1 MTGPS
6 LWGAVRRGVFPHQLS
21 WFLDNPL
28 RRLMITP
35 AALADR
41 LRLNSTSRVLE
52 VGPGSG
58 YFSLELARRVP
69 EGRLQLLDL
78 QPEMLAQAAQ
88 KFGGQLPGHVQSIA
102 ADACGP
108 LPFDDASFDVVV
120 LVTVLGELPC
130 PKDGLAS
137 FYRVLRPGGII
148 AVHEQLPDPDIIWP
162 ARLGHLMTGA
172 GFRPLGRQGPKW
184 NYTALFEKPVSRGA
198 EQSR

>member
-6 LWGAVRRGVFPHQLS
+6 LWGAGRRGVFPHQLS

-41 LRLNSTSRVLE
+41 LRLNSASRVLE

-58 YFSLELARRVP
+58 YLSLELARRVP

-108 LPFDDASFDVVV
+108 LPFDDASFDVVL
-120 LVTVLGELPC
+120 LVAVLGGVAPPKGRIGFLLPGAATWRHDRS
-130 PKDGLAS
+130 PRA
-137 FYRVLRPGGII
+137 VARPGHYLAG
-148 AVHEQLPDPDIIWP
+148 P
-162 ARLGHLMTGA
+162 ARPPDDRGGIS
-172 GFRPLGRQGPKW
+172 P
-184 NYTALFEKPVSRGA
+184 SRSAGA
-198 EQSR
+198 EMELYGLV